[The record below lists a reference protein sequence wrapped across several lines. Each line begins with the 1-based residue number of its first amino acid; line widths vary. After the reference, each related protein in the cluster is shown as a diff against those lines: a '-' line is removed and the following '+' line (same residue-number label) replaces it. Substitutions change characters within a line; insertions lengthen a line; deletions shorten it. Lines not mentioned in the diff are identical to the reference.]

1 MVAPSVSPAVLSY
14 TPPDP
19 PLKEFTPARDRA
31 FFADPAKA
39 SLLADASAVEELTP
53 HIGTELKGV
62 QLSKLTET
70 QKDEL
75 ALLVAEVGM
84 EPNPGLVLCSQTQR
98 GVVFLRDQDITL
110 EEQHSLASYYGIV
123 RLI

>member
-1 MVAPSVSPAVLSY
+1 LAY

-31 FFADPAKA
+31 FFADPTKA
-39 SLLADASAVEELTP
+39 SLFSQTFAIEEVTP

-62 QLSKLTET
+62 QLSTLTDA

-75 ALLVAEVGM
+75 ALLVAEVH
-84 EPNPGLVLCSQTQR
+84 PKTLGLV
-98 GVVFLRDQDITL
+98 F
-110 EEQHSLASYYGIV
+110 
-123 RLI
+123 